1 MIKMHGAHRILF
13 GTDAPW
19 QDPTSILSGFLK
31 LPLTDKERRAI
42 CYETAYKLFLQ

>member
-1 MIKMHGAHRILF
+1 MIRTQEAHRILF

-19 QDPTSILSGFLK
+19 QNPTSILSEFLK

-42 CYETAYKLFLQ
+42 CHETAYKLFLQ